1 VGIIKKLYLILL
13 LFLTGILQ
21 VIGQQTDDFQ
31 VSISELDREK
41 LNELK
46 LLVVLKEDVRN
57 VGTLNQWMFQV
68 YENGYLLANYDLEI
82 VDSVSTKIRF
92 ELGERFEWATLAQG
106 NLPDQLLSKT
116 GYKPNFFNQKIVN
129 FRKVSRFFEKVIEHS
144 ENNGYPFAS
153 IQLRALEIMNNQVSA
168 EVDFDPGPYIVFDS
182 LDLVD
187 KNKIKPGFLGAYL
200 KIKPGSAYD
209 QRKIDNIP
217 DLINPLPYLSLEDL
231 PVLYFANEECRV
243 SLDLID
249 QKASAFDG
257 IIGFLPNENE
267 TGKLLVT
274 GQVYL
279 KLENLFRSGKR
290 LELNW
295 KRVNFQSQELDLV
308 YDHPSLFRFPI
319 DFGFAFNLYK
329 QDTTFLTRK
338 LGLNMFYNN
347 NAKGRIGVNYRREVS
362 RLLETDTI
370 RISERPIYAD
380 YNLNYYGL
388 MYRYNSLDHPIFPT
402 IGWEINIDVD
412 IGNKSIIKNAYI
424 DDDYYSDIPDQGL
437 QWMTQFWINKY
448 FSLRPRNILHAKF
461 SGGYM
466 GGDQLFMNDL
476 FRLGGLNT
484 IRGFNE
490 MFFYASHYIIGTLE
504 YRYLFENESQLVV
517 FFDGSYL
524 GFDINNESYKD
535 YPIGVGAGISI
546 STGAGLL
553 NVIYAVGKSNDQ
565 PFSIRYS
572 KIHIGYTGRF

>member
-1 VGIIKKLYLILL
+1 VRIIKILYLILL
-13 LFLTGILQ
+13 LLLTGIFQ
-21 VIGQQTDDFQ
+21 VIGQERGDFR
-31 VSISELDREK
+31 VSISESDREK
-41 LNELK
+41 LNELN
-46 LLVVLKEDVRN
+46 LLVVLQEDVKN
-57 VGTLNQWMFQV
+57 LSALNQWVSQV
-68 YENGYLLANYDLEI
+68 YENGYLLANFDLENM
-82 VDSVSTKIRF
+82 DSLTTSVRL
-92 ELGERFEWATLAQG
+92 ELGERFEWATLTQG

-129 FRKVSRFFEKVIEHS
+129 FRKVSRLFEKIIDYS

-153 IQLRALEIMNNQVSA
+153 IELRALEILNTQVSA
-168 EVDFDPGPYIVFDS
+168 EVAFNPGPYIVFDS
-182 LDLVD
+182 LSLVS
-187 KNKIKPGFLGAYL
+187 KNKIKPSFLSAYL

-217 DLINPLPYLSLEDL
+217 DLLNSLPYLSLKDQ
-231 PVLYFANEECRV
+231 PVLYFANEQCRV

-279 KLENLFRSGKR
+279 ELENLFRSGKR
-290 LELNW
+290 LGLNW
-295 KRVNFQSQELDLV
+295 QKVNSQSQELDLA
-308 YDHPSLFRFPI
+308 YDHPSFFRLPI

-329 QDTTFLTRK
+329 QDTTFLNRK
-338 LGLNMFYNN
+338 LGLNIFYNN
-347 NAKGRIGVNYRREVS
+347 NSKGRIGINYRREVS
-362 RLLETDTI
+362 SLLETDTM
-370 RISERPIYAD
+370 RVSESPIYAD

-388 MYRYNSLDHPIFPT
+388 LYRYNSLDHPIFPT
-402 IGWEINIDVD
+402 IGWEIKIDAD
-412 IGNKSIIKNAYI
+412 IGNKNIIKNAYI
-424 DDDYYSDIPDQGL
+424 DDDYYSDIPDQGF
-437 QWMTQFWINKY
+437 QWMTRFWIDKY
-448 FSLRPRNILHAKF
+448 FSLRPRNILHMKF

-466 GGDQLFMNDL
+466 DGDQLFLNDM
-476 FRLGGLNT
+476 FRLGGLNS

-490 MFFYASHYIIGTLE
+490 MFFYASNYIIGTLE

-524 GFDINNESYKD
+524 GLDINNESYTD
-535 YPIGVGAGISI
+535 YPFGVGAGISI

-553 NVIYAVGKSNDQ
+553 NLIYAVGKSNDQ
-565 PFSIRYS
+565 PFSVRFS

>member
-1 VGIIKKLYLILL
+1 MRIIKILYFILL
-13 LFLTGILQ
+13 LFLTGISQAL
-21 VIGQQTDDFQ
+21 GQQPDNFKVFVTE
-31 VSISELDREK
+31 SDREK
-41 LNELK
+41 LNELN
-46 LLVVLKEDVRN
+46 LLVLLEQNVRDTE
-57 VGTLNQWMFQV
+57 TLIQWMYRV
-68 YENGYLLANYDLEI
+68 YENGYLLANYETEN
-82 VDSVSTKIRF
+82 VDSVSVEIHL
-92 ELGERFEWATLAQG
+92 ELGERFEWATLTQG

-116 GYKPNFFNQKIVN
+116 GYKPDFFNQKIVN
-129 FRKVSRFFEKVIEHS
+129 FRKISRFFEKVIEYS
-144 ENNGYPFAS
+144 ENSGYPFAG
-153 IQLRALEIMNNQVSA
+153 IQLSTLAVMNNQVSA
-168 EVDFDPGPYIVFDS
+168 EIDFDPGPYIVFDS
-182 LDLVD
+182 LMMIN
-187 KNKIKPGFLGAYL
+187 KNEIKPGFLSAYL

-217 DLINPLPYLSLEDL
+217 DLVNPLPYLSLEDL
-231 PVLYFANEECRV
+231 PSLYFANEQCKV
-243 SLDLID
+243 SLELKD
-249 QKASAFDG
+249 QKASAFDV
-257 IIGFLPNENE
+257 IIGFLPNQNE
-267 TGKLLVT
+267 AGKLLVT

-295 KRVNFQSQELDLV
+295 QRVNIQSQELDLA
-308 YDHPSLFRFPI
+308 YDHPSLFRLPL

-338 LGLNMFYNN
+338 LNLNIFYNN
-347 NAKGRIGVNYRREVS
+347 NAKGRIGINYRREVS
-362 RLLETDTI
+362 RLLETDTTGI
-370 RISERPIYAD
+370 TERPIYAD

-388 MYRYNSLDHPIFPT
+388 LYRYNSLDHIFFPT
-402 IGWEINIDVD
+402 NGWEIGIDVD
-412 IGNKSIIKNAYI
+412 IGNKNIIKNAYI
-424 DDDYYSDIPDQGL
+424 DDDFYSGIPDHGL
-437 QWMTQFWINKY
+437 QWMTKFRINKY
-448 FSLRPRNILHAKF
+448 FNLRPRNIFLTRL

-466 GGDQLFMNDL
+466 DGDQLFLNDL

-524 GFDINNESYKD
+524 GFDINNDSYQD
-535 YPIGVGAGISI
+535 FPVGVGAGISI

-565 PFSIRYS
+565 PFNIRYS

>member
-1 VGIIKKLYLILL
+1 ML
-13 LFLTGILQ
+13 LTGI
-21 VIGQQTDDFQ
+21 FQ
-31 VSISELDREK
+31 VVGQGRSNFRVLISESDKGK
-41 LNELK
+41 LNELN
-46 LLVVLKEDVRN
+46 LLVILQEDVKN
-57 VGTLNQWMFQV
+57 LSALNQWMSQV
-68 YENGYLLANYDLEI
+68 YENGFLLANYDLTLT
-82 VDSVSTKIRF
+82 DSLATSVRF
-92 ELGERFEWATLAQG
+92 ELGERFEWATLSQG

-129 FRKVSRFFEKVIEHS
+129 FRKVSRFFEKIIEHS

-153 IQLRALEIMNNQVSA
+153 IELRALEILNTQVSA
-168 EVDFDPGPYIVFDS
+168 EVAFNSGPYIVFDS
-182 LDLVD
+182 LSLVS
-187 KNKIKPGFLGAYL
+187 KNKIKPAFLSAYL
-200 KIKPGSAYD
+200 KIKPGSVYD

-217 DLINPLPYLSLEDL
+217 DLINPLPYLSLKDQ
-231 PVLYFANEECRV
+231 PVLYFANEQCRV

-279 KLENLFRSGKR
+279 ELENLFRSGKR
-290 LELNW
+290 LGLNW
-295 KRVNFQSQELDLV
+295 QKVNSQSQELDLV
-308 YDHPSLFRFPI
+308 YDHPGFFRLPI

-338 LGLNMFYNN
+338 LGLNIFYNN
-347 NAKGRIGVNYRREVS
+347 NSKGRIGVNYRREVS
-362 RLLETDTI
+362 SLLETDTI
-370 RISERPIYAD
+370 RVSESPIYAD
-380 YNLNYYGL
+380 YNLNYYGVL
-388 MYRYNSLDHPIFPT
+388 YRYNSLDHPIFPT
-402 IGWEINIDVD
+402 IGWEIKIDAD
-412 IGNKSIIKNAYI
+412 IGNKNIIKNAYI
-424 DDDYYSDIPDQGL
+424 DDDYYSDIPDQGF
-437 QWMTQFWINKY
+437 QWMTRFWIDKY

-466 GGDQLFMNDL
+466 DGDQLFLNDL
-476 FRLGGLNT
+476 FRLGGLNS

-490 MFFYASHYIIGTLE
+490 MFFYASNYIIGTLE

-524 GFDINNESYKD
+524 GLDINNESYTD
-535 YPIGVGAGISI
+535 YPFGVGAGISI

-553 NVIYAVGKSNDQ
+553 NLIYAVGKSNDQ
-565 PFSIRYS
+565 PFSIRFS

>member
-1 VGIIKKLYLILL
+1 MRIIKILYLILL
-13 LFLTGILQ
+13 LLLTGI
-21 VIGQQTDDFQ
+21 FQ
-31 VSISELDREK
+31 VVGQGRSNFRVLISESDKGK
-41 LNELK
+41 LNELN
-46 LLVVLKEDVRN
+46 LLVILQEDVKN
-57 VGTLNQWMFQV
+57 LSALNQWMSQV
-68 YENGYLLANYDLEI
+68 YENGFLLANYDLKLT
-82 VDSVSTKIRF
+82 DSLATSVRF
-92 ELGERFEWATLAQG
+92 ELGERFEWATLSQG

-129 FRKVSRFFEKVIEHS
+129 FRKVSRFFEKIIEHS

-153 IQLRALEIMNNQVSA
+153 IELRALEILNTQVSA
-168 EVDFDPGPYIVFDS
+168 EVAFNSGPYIVFDS
-182 LDLVD
+182 LSLVS
-187 KNKIKPGFLGAYL
+187 KNKIKPAFLSAYL
-200 KIKPGSAYD
+200 KIKPGSVYD

-217 DLINPLPYLSLEDL
+217 DLINPLPYLSLKDQ
-231 PVLYFANEECRV
+231 PVLYFANEQCRV

-279 KLENLFRSGKR
+279 ELENLFRSGKR
-290 LELNW
+290 LGLNW
-295 KRVNFQSQELDLV
+295 QKVNSQSQELDLV
-308 YDHPSLFRFPI
+308 YDHPGFFRLPI

-338 LGLNMFYNN
+338 LGLNIFYNN
-347 NAKGRIGVNYRREVS
+347 NSKGRIGVNYRREVS
-362 RLLETDTI
+362 SLLETDTI
-370 RISERPIYAD
+370 RVSESPIYAD
-380 YNLNYYGL
+380 YNLNYYGVL
-388 MYRYNSLDHPIFPT
+388 YRYNSLDHPIFPT
-402 IGWEINIDVD
+402 IGWEIKIDAD
-412 IGNKSIIKNAYI
+412 IGNKNIIKNAYI
-424 DDDYYSDIPDQGL
+424 DDDYYSDIPDQGF
-437 QWMTQFWINKY
+437 QWMTRFWIDKY

-466 GGDQLFMNDL
+466 DGDQLFLNDL
-476 FRLGGLNT
+476 FRLGGLNS

-490 MFFYASHYIIGTLE
+490 MFFYASNYIIGTLE

-524 GFDINNESYKD
+524 GLDINNESYTD
-535 YPIGVGAGISI
+535 YPFGVGAGISI

-553 NVIYAVGKSNDQ
+553 NLIYAVGKSNDQ
-565 PFSIRYS
+565 PFSIRFS

>member
-1 VGIIKKLYLILL
+1 ML
-13 LFLTGILQ
+13 LTGI
-21 VIGQQTDDFQ
+21 FQ
-31 VSISELDREK
+31 VVGQGRSNFRVLISESDKGK
-41 LNELK
+41 LNELN
-46 LLVVLKEDVRN
+46 LLVILQEDVKN
-57 VGTLNQWMFQV
+57 LSALNQWMSQV
-68 YENGYLLANYDLEI
+68 YENGFLLANYDLTLT
-82 VDSVSTKIRF
+82 DSLVTSVRF
-92 ELGERFEWATLAQG
+92 ELGERFEWATLSQG

-129 FRKVSRFFEKVIEHS
+129 FRKVSRFFEKIIEHS

-153 IQLRALEIMNNQVSA
+153 IELRALEILNTQVSA
-168 EVDFDPGPYIVFDS
+168 EVAFNSGPYIVFDS
-182 LDLVD
+182 LSLVS
-187 KNKIKPGFLGAYL
+187 KNKIKPAFLSAYL
-200 KIKPGSAYD
+200 KIKPGSVYD

-217 DLINPLPYLSLEDL
+217 DLINPLPYLSLKDQ
-231 PVLYFANEECRV
+231 PVLYFANEQCRV

-279 KLENLFRSGKR
+279 ELENLFRSGKR
-290 LELNW
+290 LGLNW
-295 KRVNFQSQELDLV
+295 QKVNSQSQELDLV
-308 YDHPSLFRFPI
+308 YDHPGFFRLPI

-338 LGLNMFYNN
+338 LGLNIFYNN
-347 NAKGRIGVNYRREVS
+347 NSKGRIGVNYRREVS
-362 RLLETDTI
+362 SLLETDTI
-370 RISERPIYAD
+370 RVSESPIYAD
-380 YNLNYYGL
+380 YNLNYYGVL
-388 MYRYNSLDHPIFPT
+388 YRYNSLDHPIFPT
-402 IGWEINIDVD
+402 IGWEIKIDAD
-412 IGNKSIIKNAYI
+412 IGNKNIIKNAYI
-424 DDDYYSDIPDQGL
+424 DDDYYSDIPDQGF
-437 QWMTQFWINKY
+437 QWMTRFWIDKY

-466 GGDQLFMNDL
+466 DGDQLFLNDL
-476 FRLGGLNT
+476 FRLGGLNS

-490 MFFYASHYIIGTLE
+490 MFFYASNYIIGTLE

-524 GFDINNESYKD
+524 GLDINNESYTD
-535 YPIGVGAGISI
+535 YPFGVGAGISI

-553 NVIYAVGKSNDQ
+553 NLIYAVGKSNDQ
-565 PFSIRYS
+565 PFSIRFS

>member
-1 VGIIKKLYLILL
+1 
-13 LFLTGILQ
+13 LTGISQAL
-21 VIGQQTDDFQ
+21 GQQPDNFKVFVTE
-31 VSISELDREK
+31 SDREK
-41 LNELK
+41 LNELN
-46 LLVVLKEDVRN
+46 LLVLLEQNVRDTE
-57 VGTLNQWMFQV
+57 TLIQWMYRV
-68 YENGYLLANYDLEI
+68 YENGYLLANYETEN
-82 VDSVSTKIRF
+82 VDSVSVEIHL
-92 ELGERFEWATLAQG
+92 ELGERFEWATLTQG

-129 FRKVSRFFEKVIEHS
+129 FRKISRFFEKVIEYS
-144 ENNGYPFAS
+144 ENSGYPFAG
-153 IQLRALEIMNNQVSA
+153 IQLSALAVMNNQVSA
-168 EVDFDPGPYIVFDS
+168 EIDFDPGPYIVFDS
-182 LDLVD
+182 LMMIN
-187 KNKIKPGFLGAYL
+187 KNEIKPGFLSAYL

-217 DLINPLPYLSLEDL
+217 DLVNPLPYLSLEDL
-231 PVLYFANEECRV
+231 PSLYFANEQCKV
-243 SLDLID
+243 SLELKD

-257 IIGFLPNENE
+257 IIGFLPNQNE
-267 TGKLLVT
+267 AGKLLVT

-295 KRVNFQSQELDLV
+295 QRVNIQSQELDLA
-308 YDHPSLFRFPI
+308 YDHPSLFRLPL

-338 LGLNMFYNN
+338 LNLNIFYNN
-347 NAKGRIGVNYRREVS
+347 NAKGRIGINYRREVS
-362 RLLETDTI
+362 RLLETDTTGI
-370 RISERPIYAD
+370 TERPIYAD

-388 MYRYNSLDHPIFPT
+388 LYRYNSLDHIFFPT
-402 IGWEINIDVD
+402 NGWEIGIDVD
-412 IGNKSIIKNAYI
+412 IGNKNIIKNAYI
-424 DDDYYSDIPDQGL
+424 DDDFYSDIPDHGL
-437 QWMTQFWINKY
+437 QWMTKFRINKY
-448 FSLRPRNILHAKF
+448 FNLRPRNIFLTRL

-466 GGDQLFMNDL
+466 DGDQLFLNDL

-524 GFDINNESYKD
+524 GFDINNDSYQD
-535 YPIGVGAGISI
+535 FPVGVGAGISI

-565 PFSIRYS
+565 PFNIRYS